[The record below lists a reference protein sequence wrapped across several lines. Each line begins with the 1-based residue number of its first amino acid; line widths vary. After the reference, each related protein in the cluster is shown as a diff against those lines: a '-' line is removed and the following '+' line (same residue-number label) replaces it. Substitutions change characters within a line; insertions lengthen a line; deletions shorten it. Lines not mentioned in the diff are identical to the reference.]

1 MEEITYKKAG
11 VDIDAGERFVKL
23 ISPLA
28 KKTFGPDVMTDIGS
42 FGALFNLDIRKY
54 KNPVLVSGTDGVGT
68 KLRIAFMMDKHDTIG
83 IDLVAMCVNDIL
95 TLGAEP
101 LFFLDYFATGKLK
114 LEKAKDV
121 VKGIAKGCR
130 EANCALI
137 GGETAEMPGF
147 YEENEYDIA
156 GFAVGVVDKSKII
169 DGSKIKAGDALIGI
183 ASNGLHSNGY
193 SLARKVF
200 FDVSEFNPGQYISE
214 LNATLGNELLKPT
227 RIYVKAFNVLKE
239 KMTVKG
245 MAHITGGG
253 IPGNLPRILRG
264 GLTAKIYSNSWPVP
278 PIFSLIKKL
287 GNVPDDEMKKTFN
300 MGIGY
305 VIVVDKKESEVAI
318 FYLKKSGFAAYNIGL
333 IEKGGKKKI
342 YYV

>member
-1 MEEITYKKAG
+1 M
-11 VDIDAGERFVKL
+11 
-23 ISPLA
+23 
-28 KKTFGPDVMTDIGS
+28 
-42 FGALFNLDIRKY
+42 
-54 KNPVLVSGTDGVGT
+54 
-68 KLRIAFMMDKHDTIG
+68 
-83 IDLVAMCVNDIL
+83 
-95 TLGAEP
+95 
-101 LFFLDYFATGKLK
+101 
-114 LEKAKDV
+114 
-121 VKGIAKGCR
+121 
-130 EANCALI
+130 
-137 GGETAEMPGF
+137 
-147 YEENEYDIA
+147 
-156 GFAVGVVDKSKII
+156 GVVDKSKII